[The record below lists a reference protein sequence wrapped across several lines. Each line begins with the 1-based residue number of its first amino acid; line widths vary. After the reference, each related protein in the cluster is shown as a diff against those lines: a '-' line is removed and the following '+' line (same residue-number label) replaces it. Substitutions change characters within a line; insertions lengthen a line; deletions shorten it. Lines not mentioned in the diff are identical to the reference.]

1 MKLEAIEKRLSKLEK
16 QKYKGK
22 AIFFSTQFEKY
33 EDYLAEAKKVED
45 ECSYGISSIN
55 VIPSANE
62 LRECLQR
69 MEAASMDEDLI
80 GFVREQ
86 LEWREEEEKRIASL

>member
-16 QKYKGK
+16 QQHKGK

-33 EDYLAEAKKVED
+33 EDYLVEAKKVED
-45 ECSYGISSIN
+45 EYSYGISSIN
-55 VIPSANE
+55 VIPLANE